1 MSEKHD
7 NFVRLSEKRL
17 ETIEDAIRIWS
28 NLSGPSYEFTHDEIM
43 AGLVRIDVAAIGASV
58 RFKESKCWR
67 DQQGAPE
74 MPQEAT
80 EQAAEPV
87 PETEAPLV
95 PAEGITPRQR
105 EMLRI
110 WDEAAN
116 EQGML
121 VEMLAMQREVIAG
134 LQSDIEKMR
143 SGEYGEILRNVQ
155 PVGRGRGG
163 GRQSRGGSGVVPA
176 DADTPGF
183 DDEADADA

>member
-7 NFVRLSEKRL
+7 AFVRLSAKRL

-28 NLSGPSYEFTHDEIM
+28 NLSGPSYQFTIDEVM
-43 AGLVRIDVAAIGASV
+43 AGVERIITAAVNAKI
-58 RFKESKCWR
+58 RFSDSRCWR
-67 DQQGAPE
+67 DQDDAPAR
-74 MPQEAT
+74 PQEAT

-87 PETEAPLV
+87 PEPEAPTV
-95 PAEGITPRQR
+95 PADGITPRQR

-134 LQSDIEKMR
+134 LQS
-143 SGEYGEILRNVQ
+143 EIDRLK
-155 PVGRGRGG
+155 
-163 GRQSRGGSGVVPA
+163 GS
-176 DADTPGF
+176 
-183 DDEADADA
+183 